1 MTRLFEPVVLGRGIT
16 IQKAPTEPNHGVRK
30 KDLEAHVK
38 IVKYELDSVTTLE
51 IDRAAADYIIQC
63 FDTEGD
69 IVWPNNVGQTGS
81 KITVDFLKPQS
92 GVVRVLFIGG
102 TSGD

>member
-1 MTRLFEPVVLGRGIT
+1 MSKLFEPEVYGKGIL
-16 IQKAPTEPNHGVRK
+16 IRKAPTLPNHGVRK

-38 IVKYELDSVTTLE
+38 VVRYDLDAVTTLE
-51 IDRAAADYIIQC
+51 IEKHSADYIIQC
-63 FDTEGD
+63 FDETGD
-69 IVWPNNVGQTGS
+69 IVGPNTTSQTETQ
-81 KITVDFLKPQS
+81 IIVTFLFPQS

>member
-16 IQKAPTEPNHGVRK
+16 IGKAPTLPNHGVRK

-38 IVKYELDSVTTLE
+38 VVKYDLENVTTLE
-51 IDRAAADYIIQC
+51 IDKATDDYIIQC
-63 FDTEGD
+63 FDTNGD
-69 IVWPNNVGQTGS
+69 IVWPDKVRPTS
-81 KITVDFLKPQS
+81 TKVFVDFLNPQS